1 MEGLITLRFIALYA
15 SATVFTILAYA
26 PYAGFASSNAATIY
40 IIFHI
45 GAILFIAI
53 FFSGLLIGDIFFGL
67 DNNLAHPNIY
77 TGTAV
82 TENQE
87 QIETFHSPDSNLVH
101 LPTEVK
107 FLAAGFLITGFFVL
121 GILWATVPLPISPC

>member
-15 SATVFTILAYA
+15 SVTVFTVLVYA
-26 PYAGFASSNAATIY
+26 PYAGFISSNSATTY
-40 IIFHI
+40 MIFHI
-45 GAILFIAI
+45 GAILFIAV
-53 FFSGLLIGDIFFGL
+53 FFSGLLIGDIFLGL

-77 TGTAV
+77 TGTVV

-87 QIETFHSPDSNLVH
+87 QIETFHNPDPTLVH
-101 LPTEVK
+101 LPAEVK

-121 GILWATVPLPISPC
+121 GIL